1 MQPSAEALAE
11 VTERFIDAFA
21 ERKQDKNLVDFSDL
35 EHFALEILV
44 EGRDR
49 ETNGDCKGISK
60 CL

>member
-1 MQPSAEALAE
+1 

-44 EGRDR
+44 EEEDR